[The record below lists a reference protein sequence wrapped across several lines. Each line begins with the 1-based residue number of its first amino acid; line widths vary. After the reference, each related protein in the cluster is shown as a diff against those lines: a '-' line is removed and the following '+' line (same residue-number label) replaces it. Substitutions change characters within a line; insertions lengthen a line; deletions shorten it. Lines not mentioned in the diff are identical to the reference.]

1 MIDPIE
7 TIRIYTPAGQAYYS
21 DAAKTNIEFPV
32 TNSCERSAKLMGDD
46 YVRLV
51 FKLPNKVVFD
61 TYAFIEYDGQTF
73 FLKET
78 YRPTPNGCL
87 KETIDGKESVSSAYY
102 SYDVKFVSI
111 ANMLTK
117 PICYRHVVVKGA
129 GGTQQTWDE
138 PEISINGTLETL
150 YQIIIGSIQ
159 QAASRLS
166 ASHYKDMLTSIATNG
181 AFTNGAK
188 PNGVQLTPNTKLVT
202 FSFSG
207 DNIANVCTSVANAYT
222 EDGKDTEWY
231 ITEDAKHSC
240 TLHFAKCES
249 ADTAQV
255 LSDYE
260 WENNGTDRF
269 ARPYLNGGLKSV
281 EYAQAWSD
289 VPQVI
294 VPYGA
299 DRNMSG
305 ISVVGID
312 ETTQMQSTFGKRLRL
327 DPNTTYNVHD
337 KNGENAATITTD
349 AHGAISNPNVN
360 TGIEVTKFYNDIYP
374 QCHFKI
380 IKVEVKNKRQNGE
393 TVPEYTCEGIAVD
406 ARYTKEY
413 LAQKGMFPL
422 RIEEATTLSVRF
434 ESGFLNGR
442 EFEIANKTHK
452 DQGSTG
458 YSLKFTIVADGS
470 IEDGTLIPSGNFKPN
485 VGDQFA
491 LFNMKMPA
499 EFISLAKQD
508 LAQRAY
514 EELLDLQNTRPE
526 VKCTAEPFT
535 FMQHT
540 VSFGAVM
547 QVSSE
552 LFGDKP
558 FVSRVI
564 AYSYKLTS
572 PSSVQFSL
580 ASAVMQGT
588 LSEMNNAI
596 SDVTHTAGGLEQRAI
611 NLSRRGWRDANEVA
625 DMLDS
630 ITSEMMLVGNERYQ
644 FGFTSA
650 SECVDSGNKFA
661 SLRIGYGSL
670 QHTQEPYINYANRG
684 LWEISGATLTK
695 DVNGADLDP
704 NTPYYLFAQVADDTN
719 PARLI
724 LTTDAHSSESEDD
737 VPYLLLGILS
747 SEFEDR
753 RVFSRT
759 NGYTAI
765 EGGTITTE
773 QIQDAGR
780 NLIIDFQSN
789 PPRIIARN
797 GAEIIGNI
805 RFKASDTKTAEEQL
819 ADLGIIATT
828 AQSSADKAVT
838 DAANAKSAAD
848 DAKSVADAATT
859 RLDSWAAD
867 GVISPTEKQGIKDEI
882 ARIDADKS
890 QITAEY
896 TKYGLGT
903 PTAFN
908 TAHTNYRAVLVT
920 LSAKNPENI
929 AIPADFSTKQTA
941 YYTARTTALN
951 AISTKADEV
960 ANAYADKV
968 SASAAKAALDNLQIG
983 GRNLVLNSDG
993 SSTANIFAYGDCYA
1007 ARVVKDYDGGT
1018 GNEIYIGKSKQPD
1031 AGYTYAQ
1038 SVWIKAKSNFELDT
1052 DYVLSFDA
1060 RLLSSSGYTSI
1071 PVYLRLV
1078 GTAYDTSVMKKV
1090 EVTKDLKRV
1099 SVVLHSHPTDQY
1111 NYGTLFIGVPTTIIY
1126 ISKVKLEKGNK
1137 ATDWT
1142 PAPEDVEASIAEN
1155 KTYADGLVKALGD
1168 NLQNQIDGVVD
1179 SYFLEGKPTNSNY
1192 PANEWTTDELK
1203 KRHEGDTYTDIT
1215 EYIDNE
1221 TTPTAGH
1228 SWRWCRGS
1236 SDNPATTWH
1245 WHEIADSDA
1254 VRALQN
1260 AAKAQD
1266 TADGKRRVFVAQPT
1280 PPYEVGDLWAQGD
1293 GDGKDILKCKTAKTA
1308 GQTFAQADWEAASS
1322 ALRTAGSAQEAA
1334 EEAKKT
1340 LANIASDSV
1349 FTKQEKCAVRT
1360 EWASIHAE
1368 FTKNTNNAKVCWG
1381 ESGYGNNTEY
1391 KAYSTAYTALNN
1403 YLTNTAKLS
1412 VNEDTEIKPDEFNKA
1427 FSDYYGANVT
1437 LLNAIAKR
1445 VSELEVAAMSMGT
1458 RNLFAK
1464 KYMLAWNNN
1473 SAGTTTIGTDDYG
1486 DYYQIH
1492 ENLLYQHIGGGDSY
1506 NDILQGKV
1514 SFEAGKQYC
1523 LKVKW
1528 RVRERRSGRNLLMI
1542 GFRYSDG
1549 TRGDVIKCNGD
1560 QLTPIEEFCVSNT
1573 NKTVNGLYC
1582 TYGTWDNL
1590 TRIYEIQLTEGN
1602 KAPSGWIEAE
1612 EDKETGGENLYAGDN
1627 PLTIKATTS
1636 NFNYVALVR
1645 GLQNNARYIFS
1656 CGKSVVKA
1664 GGTTQY
1670 AVLLYDFTNS
1680 TSQQHRL
1687 LPVGSTRVEQAF
1699 TIPSTGTWDMLIYS
1713 GVNGSTAGISM
1724 EYTDI
1729 MVQKGNKAT
1738 EYQKPIRKFLYNGN
1752 VSIPYK
1758 NTDYAQSKL
1767 LASGV
1772 YAGTYYTEMASES
1785 KGAGVTTA
1793 NRDAF
1798 MNSCLV
1804 WFVAGKQQTTEN
1816 VLKITD
1822 WGEAVNIS
1830 QRADVY
1836 VYTGQA
1842 AFVKSHI
1849 QDPTSTGIE
1858 FTANGTWTISGAQ
1871 ISAYKM
1877 EYLEGEAYEAKT
1889 KAEALDY
1896 LKAAMANGSTEVAGG
1911 LLMTNVLM
1919 LRDLANTVTAGL
1931 SGLTKYK
1938 PSGSSTTLEDLV
1950 LLWGGATYD
1959 EAFYAARNA
1968 GYLKKAGGDPITTL
1982 LKKDGTGKI
1991 GIFKISDT
1999 QAVIDVPNQG
2009 KVIID
2014 ASTANGGIFIKDSGG
2029 IDRIIIS
2036 PLSLNSFGVASTHDL
2051 GTAFILK
2058 NINENHDEDLSGT
2071 VSYSKSF
2078 TAGKSGTLESSFSV
2092 ITDISASVSIE
2103 RGKGYPSATSGYNSL
2118 TVSIKDT
2125 TSGTTVFTQSLSALS
2140 VTASANNTTNTNN
2153 YADSKT
2159 DGKTYPVSIKIQVI
2173 KGHNYTLSISGTAIV
2188 RTNAGGT
2195 PSQTYEVIVQS
2206 HLSITSN
2213 NAIKLLYTD
2222 MCAYLCVDGMSVAAN
2237 SELKFDVMKSGT
2249 NLKVLAQGLP
2259 TTTSGLS
2266 AGQIYKDSSGILRI
2280 WGG

>member
-1 MIDPIE
+1 MIEPIE
-7 TIRIYTPAGQAYYS
+7 TIRIYTPQGKAYYS

-78 YRPTPNGCL
+78 YRPAPKGCL
-87 KETIDGKESVSSAYY
+87 KETVNGKEVVSSAYY
-102 SYDVKFVSI
+102 AYDVKFVSI

-181 AFTNGAK
+181 AFDNGAK
-188 PNGVQLTPNTKLVT
+188 PDGVQLTPNTKLVT

-231 ITEDAKHSC
+231 ITEDTNHSC

-249 ADTAQV
+249 SDPAQV

-269 ARPYLNGGLKSV
+269 ARPYLNGGLTRV
-281 EYAQAWSD
+281 EYSQAWSD

-380 IKVEVKNKRQNGE
+380 TKVEVKNKRQSGE

-499 EFISLAKQD
+499 EFVSLAKQD

-540 VSFGAVM
+540 VAFGAVV

-558 FVSRVI
+558 FVSRII

-572 PSSVQFSL
+572 PSNVQFSL

-650 SECVDSGNKFA
+650 IQCVDSNNKFA

-704 NTPYYLFAQVADDTN
+704 TTPYYLFAQVADDSN
-719 PARLI
+719 PAQLI
-724 LTTDAHSSESEDD
+724 LTTDAHKSESEDD

-747 SEFEDR
+747 SEFEGR

-805 RFKASDTKTAEEQL
+805 RFKATDTKTAEEQL
-819 ADLGIIATT
+819 ADLGIIANN
-828 AQSSADKAVT
+828 AQSSADDALA
-838 DAANAKSAAD
+838 AANEARYISYYTGGDLSLSYGYDNPKNAGLVSNLPRGTYKTAIASEDNGLAGYDGAKDGFEHSCLVWFKAGTYNNNVTIDVLSGMKNSILAVSDWGVDVTISQSAD
-848 DAKSVADAATT
+848 VAVFTC
-859 RLDSWAAD
+859 
-867 GVISPTEKQGIKDEI
+867 IKDIVQAVINGSAITNFPTNGTWTINGIQVLSLLSDAIDVAKAEI
-882 ARIDADKS
+882 KENK
-890 QITAEY
+890 EY
-896 TKYGLGT
+896 TDSLIT
-903 PTAFN
+903 
-908 TAHTNYRAVLVT
+908 V
-920 LSAKNPENI
+920 
-929 AIPADFSTKQTA
+929 
-941 YYTARTTALN
+941 
-951 AISTKADEV
+951 
-960 ANAYADKV
+960 
-968 SASAAKAALDNLQIG
+968 
-983 GRNLVLNSDG
+983 
-993 SSTANIFAYGDCYA
+993 
-1007 ARVVKDYDGGT
+1007 
-1018 GNEIYIGKSKQPD
+1018 
-1031 AGYTYAQ
+1031 
-1038 SVWIKAKSNFELDT
+1038 
-1052 DYVLSFDA
+1052 
-1060 RLLSSSGYTSI
+1060 
-1071 PVYLRLV
+1071 
-1078 GTAYDTSVMKKV
+1078 
-1090 EVTKDLKRV
+1090 
-1099 SVVLHSHPTDQY
+1099 
-1111 NYGTLFIGVPTTIIY
+1111 
-1126 ISKVKLEKGNK
+1126 
-1137 ATDWT
+1137 
-1142 PAPEDVEASIAEN
+1142 
-1155 KTYADGLVKALGD
+1155 LGD
-1168 NLQNQIDGVVD
+1168 SLQNQIDGVVD
-1179 SYFLEGKPTNSNY
+1179 SYFQEGKPTNTNY

-1203 KRHEGDTYTDIT
+1203 KRHEGDTYTNIQQYTKLGASVWESGAIGVGAAYKSKAYTDCKYGMATSIRTKELLANQPNQLLYVPSGYTIYVSRFDSSGKYIGSYVESATSFKLPTDAAQIAIQLRASSNITPDIADT
-1215 EYIDNE
+1215 LGLCVNPD
-1221 TTPTAGH
+1221 AGK
-1228 SWRWCRGS
+1228 SWRWCKGS

-1280 PPYEVGDLWAQGD
+1280 PPYEVGDLWAQGSAD
-1293 GDGKDILKCKTAKTA
+1293 GQDILRCKTAKTV
-1308 GQTFAQADWEAASS
+1308 GQSFAQADWEP
-1322 ALRTAGSAQEAA
+1322 AGSALE
-1334 EEAKKT
+1334 T
-1340 LANIASDSV
+1340 L
-1349 FTKQEKCAVRT
+1349 
-1360 EWASIHAE
+1360 
-1368 FTKNTNNAKVCWG
+1368 KN
-1381 ESGYGNNTEY
+1381 
-1391 KAYSTAYTALNN
+1391 
-1403 YLTNTAKLS
+1403 
-1412 VNEDTEIKPDEFNKA
+1412 
-1427 FSDYYGANVT
+1427 
-1437 LLNAIAKR
+1437 
-1445 VSELEVAAMSMGT
+1445 LEVGV
-1458 RNLFAK
+1458 RNLFAQ

-1473 SAGTTTIGTDDYG
+1473 SAGTTTLNTDTYGT
-1486 DYYQIH
+1486 YYAIN
-1492 ENLLYQHIGGGDSY
+1492 ENRLYHNTAGAANY

-1514 SFEAGKQYC
+1514 TFGASKQYC

-1528 RVRERRSGRNLLMI
+1528 RVASTQTSSGLYL
-1542 GFRYSDG
+1542 GFKYTDG
-1549 TRGDVIKCNGD
+1549 TRSEWIICAKN
-1560 QLTPIEEFCVSNT
+1560 QTTPIEAQLISAKD
-1573 NKTVNGLYC
+1573 KTVAGVVC
-1582 TYGTWDNL
+1582 TFGTIAN

-1612 EDKETGGENLYAGDN
+1612 EDKETGGENLYTGAN
-1627 PLTIKATTS
+1627 PLTIAAKTI
-1636 NFNYVALVR
+1636 NYNYVKILT
-1645 GLQNNARYIFS
+1645 GLQNGSKYVFS

-1664 GGTTQY
+1664 GSTTQY
-1670 AVLLYDFTNS
+1670 AVLLYDFTNN
-1680 TSQQHRL
+1680 TAQQQRL

-1713 GVNGSTAGISM
+1713 GVDGSTAGISM

-1738 EYQKPIRKFLYNGN
+1738 AYQTALSFL
-1752 VSIPYK
+1752 
-1758 NTDYAQSKL
+1758 
-1767 LASGV
+1767 
-1772 YAGTYYTEMASES
+1772 
-1785 KGAGVTTA
+1785 
-1793 NRDAF
+1793 
-1798 MNSCLV
+1798 
-1804 WFVAGKQQTTEN
+1804 GK
-1816 VLKITD
+1816 
-1822 WGEAVNIS
+1822 A
-1830 QRADVY
+1830 
-1836 VYTGQA
+1836 
-1842 AFVKSHI
+1842 I
-1849 QDPTSTGIE
+1849 QDMST
-1858 FTANGTWTISGAQ
+1858 
-1871 ISAYKM
+1871 
-1877 EYLEGEAYEAKT
+1877 
-1889 KAEALDY
+1889 D
-1896 LKAAMANGSTEVAGG
+1896 VAGG
-1911 LLMTNVLM
+1911 LLMTGVMM
-1919 LRDLANTVTAGL
+1919 LKDTDNKTVTAGM
-1931 SGLTKYK
+1931 SGLTTDE
-1938 PSGSSTTLEDLV
+1938 SGNTDNV
-1950 LLWGGATYD
+1950 LLWGGGTYP
-1959 EAFYAARNA
+1959 EAFYAAQNA
-1968 GYLKKAGGDPITTL
+1968 NYNKSADGTPITTL

-1991 GIFKISDT
+1991 GVFRIEKDKVLVKTSNGSIVIDDDEGITIFDNTDKEKVLITPKTLNIGSLTSNSDYVNTISGTKTVPKSEITGTSGNAVYLLTLLNLSADAKKELSVRNLEVQFITDSLSPMTNNASAGYSFTIELSVSIGNDTQNASYSFYYTPAPKDTNGNPIGDPTTSTYGSTSCTLNASSVKKYSLVNGKKISVRVYATTNNCTLPTPKVTISCDECYVLNT
-1999 QAVIDVPNQG
+1999 PARTVIGNNGFFSMIDKN
-2009 KVIID
+2009 KLFAII
-2014 ASTANGGIFIKDSGG
+2014 NSGNKQEVYMKG
-2029 IDRIIIS
+2029 LPTSNTDLQRGQ
-2036 PLSLNSFGVASTHDL
+2036 LYNS
-2051 GTAFILK
+2051 
-2058 NINENHDEDLSGT
+2058 
-2071 VSYSKSF
+2071 
-2078 TAGKSGTLESSFSV
+2078 SGTL
-2092 ITDISASVSIE
+2092 
-2103 RGKGYPSATSGYNSL
+2103 K
-2118 TVSIKDT
+2118 IK
-2125 TSGTTVFTQSLSALS
+2125 Q
-2140 VTASANNTTNTNN
+2140 
-2153 YADSKT
+2153 
-2159 DGKTYPVSIKIQVI
+2159 
-2173 KGHNYTLSISGTAIV
+2173 
-2188 RTNAGGT
+2188 
-2195 PSQTYEVIVQS
+2195 
-2206 HLSITSN
+2206 
-2213 NAIKLLYTD
+2213 
-2222 MCAYLCVDGMSVAAN
+2222 
-2237 SELKFDVMKSGT
+2237 
-2249 NLKVLAQGLP
+2249 
-2259 TTTSGLS
+2259 
-2266 AGQIYKDSSGILRI
+2266 
-2280 WGG
+2280 

>member
-1 MIDPIE
+1 MTNPIE
-7 TIRIYTPAGQAYYS
+7 TIRIYNPAGLAYYS

-51 FKLPNKVVFD
+51 FKLPNRVVFD

-207 DNIANVCTSVANAYT
+207 DNIANVCTSVANAYS

-349 AHGAISNPNVN
+349 AHGAISNPNEN

-499 EFISLAKQD
+499 EFVSLAKQD

-558 FVSRVI
+558 FGSRVI
-564 AYSYKLTS
+564 SYSYKLTS

-650 SECVDSGNKFA
+650 IECVDSGNKFT

-773 QIQDAGR
+773 QIQDASR

-797 GAEIIGNI
+797 GAEIIGNV

-819 ADLGIIATT
+819 RDLGIDANN
-828 AQSSADKAVT
+828 AQST
-838 DAANAKSAAD
+838 AD

-859 RLDSWAAD
+859 RLNNWAAD
-867 GVISPTEKQGIKDEI
+867 GVISPVEKQGIKDEI

-920 LSAKNPENI
+920 LSANNPENI

-1038 SVWIKAKSNFELDT
+1038 SVWIRAKSNFELDT

-1060 RLLSSSGYTSI
+1060 RLLSSSGFTSI
-1071 PVYLRLV
+1071 PVYLRLA
-1078 GTAYDTSVMKKV
+1078 GTAYGTSVMKKV

-1099 SVVLHSHPTDQY
+1099 SVVLHSHPTDPY

-1266 TADGKRRVFVAQPT
+1266 TADGKRRVFVVQPT

-1293 GDGKDILKCKTAKTA
+1293 GEGKDILKCKTARAA

-1360 EWASIHAE
+1360 EWASIQAE

-1445 VSELEVAAMSMGT
+1445 VSELEAA
-1458 RNLFAK
+1458 A
-1464 KYMLAWNNN
+1464 A
-1473 SAGTTTIGTDDYG
+1473 I
-1486 DYYQIH
+1486 
-1492 ENLLYQHIGGGDSY
+1492 
-1506 NDILQGKV
+1506 
-1514 SFEAGKQYC
+1514 
-1523 LKVKW
+1523 
-1528 RVRERRSGRNLLMI
+1528 
-1542 GFRYSDG
+1542 
-1549 TRGDVIKCNGD
+1549 
-1560 QLTPIEEFCVSNT
+1560 
-1573 NKTVNGLYC
+1573 
-1582 TYGTWDNL
+1582 DNL
-1590 TRIYEIQLTEGN
+1590 EV
-1602 KAPSGWIEAE
+1602 
-1612 EDKETGGENLYAGDN
+1612 GGENLYTGDN
-1627 PLTIKATTS
+1627 PLTIAANNS
-1636 NFNYVALVR
+1636 NYNNQVFTCK
-1645 GLQNNARYIFS
+1645 LQNGEQYVFS
-1656 CGKSVVKA
+1656 CGKSVVKS
-1664 GGTTQY
+1664 GNTDKYTI
-1670 AVLLYDFTNS
+1670 LLYDDTVTPNAGFGYWK
-1680 TSQQHRL
+1680 
-1687 LPVGSTRVEQAF
+1687 LPVSATKVEKTF
-1699 TIPSTGTWDMLIYS
+1699 VVPNS
-1713 GVNGSTAGISM
+1713 GNWQIRLYAGEFHYTAGVSI
-1724 EYTDI
+1724 EFTDI

-1804 WFVAGKQQTTEN
+1804 WFVAGKPQTTEN

-1849 QDPTSTGIE
+1849 QDPTSTRIE

-1871 ISAYKM
+1871 ISTYKM
-1877 EYLEGEAYEAKT
+1877 EYLEGETYEAKT

-1896 LKAAMANGSTEVAGG
+1896 LKAAMANGSTKVAGG

-1919 LRDLANTVTAGL
+1919 LRDLANNVTAGL

-2029 IDRIIIS
+2029 IDRVVIS
-2036 PLSLNSFGVASTHDL
+2036 PLSLNSFGLASTHDL
-2051 GTAFILK
+2051 GKASILK
-2058 NINENHDEDLSGT
+2058 TVNDTQDKDLSGT

-2078 TAGKSGTLESSFSV
+2078 VAGKTGTLESSFSIV
-2092 ITDISASVSIE
+2092 TEINASVMINS
-2103 RGKGYPSATSGYNSL
+2103 GKGYPSATAGYNTL
-2118 TVSIKDT
+2118 YVTIKDT
-2125 TSGTTVFTQSLSALS
+2125 TSRTTVFTQSLSTLS
-2140 VTASANNTTNTNN
+2140 VTASANNTTTSNIS
-2153 YADSKT
+2153 DSKY
-2159 DGKTYPVSIKIQVI
+2159 DGKIYPVSIKIQVV
-2173 KGHNYTLSISGTAIV
+2173 KGHNYTFSISGTAIV
-2188 RTNAGGT
+2188 RGNIGGT
-2195 PSQTYEVIVQS
+2195 SSGYDAEVHAS
-2206 HLSITSN
+2206 LSITSQSN
-2213 NAIKLLYTD
+2213 IKLLYTD

-2249 NLKVLAQGLP
+2249 DLKVLAQGLP

-2280 WGG
+2280 WGR

>member
-1 MIDPIE
+1 MINPIE
-7 TIRIYTPAGQAYYS
+7 TIRIYNPAGQAYYS

-380 IKVEVKNKRQNGE
+380 TKVEVKNKRQSGE

-499 EFISLAKQD
+499 EFVSLAKQD

-540 VSFGAVM
+540 VAFGAVV

-558 FVSRVI
+558 FVSRII

-572 PSSVQFSL
+572 PSNVQFSL

-588 LSEMNNAI
+588 LAEMNNAI

-650 SECVDSGNKFA
+650 IQCVDSNNKFA

-695 DVNGADLDP
+695 DVNGAALDP
-704 NTPYYLFAQVADDTN
+704 NTPYYLFAQVADNTE

-724 LTTDAHSSESEDD
+724 LTTDAHKSESEDD

-805 RFKASDTKTAEEQL
+805 RFKATDTKTAEEQL
-819 ADLGIIATT
+819 ADLGIIANN
-828 AQSSADKAVT
+828 AQSSADDALA
-838 DAANAKSAAD
+838 AAN
-848 DAKSVADAATT
+848 
-859 RLDSWAAD
+859 
-867 GVISPTEKQGIKDEI
+867 E
-882 ARIDADKS
+882 AR
-890 QITAEY
+890 
-896 TKYGLGT
+896 
-903 PTAFN
+903 
-908 TAHTNYRAVLVT
+908 
-920 LSAKNPENI
+920 
-929 AIPADFSTKQTA
+929 
-941 YYTARTTALN
+941 
-951 AISTKADEV
+951 
-960 ANAYADKV
+960 
-968 SASAAKAALDNLQIG
+968 
-983 GRNLVLNSDG
+983 
-993 SSTANIFAYGDCYA
+993 C
-1007 ARVVKDYDGGT
+1007 
-1018 GNEIYIGKSKQPD
+1018 
-1031 AGYTYAQ
+1031 
-1038 SVWIKAKSNFELDT
+1038 
-1052 DYVLSFDA
+1052 
-1060 RLLSSSGYTSI
+1060 
-1071 PVYLRLV
+1071 
-1078 GTAYDTSVMKKV
+1078 
-1090 EVTKDLKRV
+1090 
-1099 SVVLHSHPTDQY
+1099 
-1111 NYGTLFIGVPTTIIY
+1111 
-1126 ISKVKLEKGNK
+1126 
-1137 ATDWT
+1137 
-1142 PAPEDVEASIAEN
+1142 
-1155 KTYADGLVKALGD
+1155 
-1168 NLQNQIDGVVD
+1168 
-1179 SYFLEGKPTNSNY
+1179 
-1192 PANEWTTDELK
+1192 
-1203 KRHEGDTYTDIT
+1203 
-1215 EYIDNE
+1215 
-1221 TTPTAGH
+1221 
-1228 SWRWCRGS
+1228 
-1236 SDNPATTWH
+1236 
-1245 WHEIADSDA
+1245 
-1254 VRALQN
+1254 
-1260 AAKAQD
+1260 
-1266 TADGKRRVFVAQPT
+1266 
-1280 PPYEVGDLWAQGD
+1280 
-1293 GDGKDILKCKTAKTA
+1293 
-1308 GQTFAQADWEAASS
+1308 
-1322 ALRTAGSAQEAA
+1322 
-1334 EEAKKT
+1334 
-1340 LANIASDSV
+1340 
-1349 FTKQEKCAVRT
+1349 
-1360 EWASIHAE
+1360 
-1368 FTKNTNNAKVCWG
+1368 
-1381 ESGYGNNTEY
+1381 
-1391 KAYSTAYTALNN
+1391 
-1403 YLTNTAKLS
+1403 
-1412 VNEDTEIKPDEFNKA
+1412 
-1427 FSDYYGANVT
+1427 
-1437 LLNAIAKR
+1437 
-1445 VSELEVAAMSMGT
+1445 
-1458 RNLFAK
+1458 NLFAK

-1473 SAGTTTIGTDDYG
+1473 SAGTTTLNTDTYGT
-1486 DYYQIH
+1486 YYAIA
-1492 ENLLYQHIGGGDSY
+1492 EDRLYYDTAGAANY
-1506 NDILQGKV
+1506 NDILQSKV
-1514 SFEAGKQYC
+1514 AFGASKQYC

-1528 RVRERRSGRNLLMI
+1528 RVASTRDYNGLYL
-1542 GFRYSDG
+1542 GFKYTDG
-1549 TRGDVIKCNGD
+1549 TRSEWIICAKN
-1560 QLTPIEEFCVSNT
+1560 QTTPIEAQLISAKD
-1573 NKTVNGLYC
+1573 KTVAGVVC
-1582 TYGTWDNL
+1582 TFGTIAN

-1612 EDKETGGENLYAGDN
+1612 EDKETGGENLYTGAN
-1627 PLTIKATTS
+1627 PLTIAARTD
-1636 NFNYVALVR
+1636 NNYYHVKILT
-1645 GLQNNARYIFS
+1645 GLQNGSKYVFS

-1664 GGTTQY
+1664 GSTTQY

-1680 TSQQHRL
+1680 TSQQQRL

-1699 TIPSTGTWDMLIYS
+1699 TIPSTGTWDLLVYS
-1713 GVNGSTAGISM
+1713 GVNGSTAGISI
-1724 EYTDI
+1724 EFTDI

-1738 EYQKPIRKFLYNGN
+1738 AYQTALSFL
-1752 VSIPYK
+1752 
-1758 NTDYAQSKL
+1758 
-1767 LASGV
+1767 
-1772 YAGTYYTEMASES
+1772 
-1785 KGAGVTTA
+1785 
-1793 NRDAF
+1793 
-1798 MNSCLV
+1798 
-1804 WFVAGKQQTTEN
+1804 GK
-1816 VLKITD
+1816 
-1822 WGEAVNIS
+1822 A
-1830 QRADVY
+1830 
-1836 VYTGQA
+1836 
-1842 AFVKSHI
+1842 I
-1849 QDPTSTGIE
+1849 QDMST
-1858 FTANGTWTISGAQ
+1858 
-1871 ISAYKM
+1871 
-1877 EYLEGEAYEAKT
+1877 
-1889 KAEALDY
+1889 D
-1896 LKAAMANGSTEVAGG
+1896 VAGG
-1911 LLMTNVLM
+1911 LLMTGVMM
-1919 LRDLANTVTAGL
+1919 LKDTDNKTVTAGM
-1931 SGLTKYK
+1931 SGLTTDE
-1938 PSGSSTTLEDLV
+1938 SGNTDNV
-1950 LLWGGATYD
+1950 LLWGGGTYP
-1959 EAFYAARNA
+1959 EAFYAAQNA
-1968 GYLKKAGGDPITTL
+1968 NYNKSANGNPITTL

-1999 QAVIDVPNQG
+1999 QAIVDVPNQG

-2029 IDRIIIS
+2029 IDRVVVS
-2036 PLSLNSFGVASTHDL
+2036 PLSLDSFGVASTHNL
-2051 GTAFILK
+2051 GQASIIK
-2058 NINENHDEDLSGT
+2058 NIYGTEDKDLSGT

-2078 TAGKSGTLESSFSV
+2078 VAGKTGTLESSFSIV
-2092 ITDISASVSIE
+2092 TEINASVMINS
-2103 RGKGYPSATSGYNSL
+2103 GKGYPSATAGYNTL
-2118 TVSIKDT
+2118 YVTIKDT
-2125 TSGTTVFTQSLSALS
+2125 TNGTTVFTQSLSTLS
-2140 VTASANNTTNTNN
+2140 VTANANNTTTSNTQDSK
-2153 YADSKT
+2153 YDSKT
-2159 DGKTYPVSIKIQVI
+2159 YSVSVKIQVV
-2173 KGHNYTLSISGTAIV
+2173 KEHNYTLSISGDAVV
-2188 RTNAGGT
+2188 RGYIGGT
-2195 PSQTYEVIVQS
+2195 PSSSYDAKVQAS
-2206 HLSITSN
+2206 LSITSDG
-2213 NAIKLLYTD
+2213 AIKLLYTD
-2222 MCAYLCVDGMSVAAN
+2222 MCAYLCVDGLSVAAN

-2259 TTTSGLS
+2259 TTSSGLS
-2266 AGQIYKDSSGILRI
+2266 RGQLYSGSDHILRI
-2280 WGG
+2280 VN

>member
-1 MIDPIE
+1 
-7 TIRIYTPAGQAYYS
+7 
-21 DAAKTNIEFPV
+21 
-32 TNSCERSAKLMGDD
+32 MGDD

-102 SYDVKFVSI
+102 AYDVKFVSI

-181 AFTNGAK
+181 AFVNGAK
-188 PNGVQLTPNTKLVT
+188 PDGVQLTPNTKLVT

-231 ITEDAKHSC
+231 ITEDANHSC

-337 KNGENAATITTD
+337 KNGENATTVTTD
-349 AHGAISNPNVN
+349 AHGALSNPNVN

-380 IKVEVKNKRQNGE
+380 TKVEVKNKRQSGE

-499 EFISLAKQD
+499 EFVSLAKQD

-540 VSFGAVM
+540 VAFGAVV

-558 FVSRVI
+558 FVSRII

-572 PSSVQFSL
+572 PSNVQFSL

-588 LSEMNNAI
+588 LAEMNNAI

-630 ITSEMMLVGNERYQ
+630 ITAEMMLVGNERYQ
-644 FGFTSA
+644 FGFTS
-650 SECVDSGNKFA
+650 SIECVDSGNKFA
-661 SLRIGYGSL
+661 SLRVGYGSL

-724 LTTDAHSSESEDD
+724 LTTDAHSSENEDD

-805 RFKASDTKTAEEQL
+805 RFKATDTKTAEEQL
-819 ADLGIIATT
+819 ADLGIIANN
-828 AQSSADKAVT
+828 AQSSADDALA
-838 DAANAKSAAD
+838 AANEARYISYYTGGDLSLSYDYDNPKAAGLVSNLPRGTYKTAIASEDNGLAGYDGAKDGFEHSCLVWFKAGTYNNNVTIDVLSGMKNSILAVSDWGVDVTISQSADVAVFTCVKGIVQAVINGSVINNFPTNGTWTINGIQVLSLLS
-848 DAKSVADAATT
+848 DAIDVAKA
-859 RLDSWAAD
+859 
-867 GVISPTEKQGIKDEI
+867 EIKEN
-882 ARIDADKS
+882 K
-890 QITAEY
+890 EY
-896 TKYGLGT
+896 TDSLITVLGE
-903 PTAFN
+903 
-908 TAHTNYRAVLVT
+908 
-920 LSAKNPENI
+920 S
-929 AIPADFSTKQTA
+929 
-941 YYTARTTALN
+941 
-951 AISTKADEV
+951 
-960 ANAYADKV
+960 
-968 SASAAKAALDNLQIG
+968 
-983 GRNLVLNSDG
+983 
-993 SSTANIFAYGDCYA
+993 
-1007 ARVVKDYDGGT
+1007 
-1018 GNEIYIGKSKQPD
+1018 
-1031 AGYTYAQ
+1031 
-1038 SVWIKAKSNFELDT
+1038 
-1052 DYVLSFDA
+1052 
-1060 RLLSSSGYTSI
+1060 
-1071 PVYLRLV
+1071 
-1078 GTAYDTSVMKKV
+1078 
-1090 EVTKDLKRV
+1090 
-1099 SVVLHSHPTDQY
+1099 
-1111 NYGTLFIGVPTTIIY
+1111 
-1126 ISKVKLEKGNK
+1126 
-1137 ATDWT
+1137 
-1142 PAPEDVEASIAEN
+1142 
-1155 KTYADGLVKALGD
+1155 
-1168 NLQNQIDGVVD
+1168 LQNQIDGVVD

-1192 PANEWTTDELK
+1192 PANEWTTNELK
-1203 KRHEGDTYTDIT
+1203 QRHEGDTYTNIQQYTKLGASVWESGAIGVGAAYKSKAYTDCKYGMATSIRTKELLANQPNQLLYVPSGYTIYVSRFDSSGKYIGSAIESATSFKLPTDAAQIAIQLRASSDIT
-1215 EYIDNE
+1215 PDIADTLGLCVN
-1221 TTPTAGH
+1221 PDAGK
-1228 SWRWCRGS
+1228 SWRWCKGS

-1266 TADGKRRVFVAQPT
+1266 TADGKRRVFVAKPT
-1280 PPYEVGDLWAQGD
+1280 PPYEVGDLWAQGS
-1293 GDGKDILKCKTAKTA
+1293 GDGEDILKCKTAKTA
-1308 GQTFAQADWEAASS
+1308 GQTFEQADWEAASS

-1349 FTKQEKCAVRT
+1349 FTKQEKCSVRT
-1360 EWASIHAE
+1360 EWASIQAE

-1381 ESGYGNNTEY
+1381 ESGYGNNAEY
-1391 KAYSTAYTALNN
+1391 KAYQTAYNSLNT

-1412 VNEDTEIKPDEFNKA
+1412 DDVDTTIVPANFNKA

-1464 KYMLAWNNN
+1464 RYMMDWNNK

-1492 ENLLYQHIGGGDSY
+1492 ENLLYQHIGGRDSF

-1528 RVRERRSGRNLLMI
+1528 RVASTQNNPGLYL
-1542 GFRYSDG
+1542 GFKYTDG
-1549 TRGDVIKCNGD
+1549 THSEWVICAKD
-1560 QLTPIEEFCVSNT
+1560 QTTPAEAQLISAKG
-1573 NKTVNGLYC
+1573 KTVAGVIC
-1582 TYGTWDNL
+1582 TFGTIAN
-1590 TRIYEIQLTEGN
+1590 THIYEIQLTEGN
-1602 KAPSGWIEAE
+1602 KSPSGWIEAE
-1612 EDKETGGENLYAGDN
+1612 EDKETGGENLYTGAN
-1627 PLTIKATTS
+1627 PLTIAARDS
-1636 NFNYVALVR
+1636 NYNNQAFAIKLKNGEQYV
-1645 GLQNNARYIFS
+1645 FS
-1656 CGKSVVKA
+1656 CGKSVVKS
-1664 GGTTQY
+1664 GNTDKYTI
-1670 AVLLYDFTNS
+1670 LLYDDTVTPNAGFGYWK
-1680 TSQQHRL
+1680 
-1687 LPVGSTRVEQAF
+1687 LPVSATKVEKTF
-1699 TIPSTGTWDMLIYS
+1699 VVPNS
-1713 GVNGSTAGISM
+1713 GNWQIRLYAGEFHHTAGISI
-1724 EYTDI
+1724 EFTDI

-1758 NTDYAQSKL
+1758 NTGYAQSKL

-1798 MNSCLV
+1798 TNSSLV

-1836 VYTGQA
+1836 VYTGQK
-1842 AFVKSHI
+1842 AFVELHI
-1849 QDPTSTGIE
+1849 QDPASTGIE
-1858 FTANGTWTISGAQ
+1858 FTANGTWTINGAK

-1896 LKAAMANGSTEVAGG
+1896 LKAAIANGSTEVAGG

-1919 LRDLANTVTAGL
+1919 LRDLANKVTAGL

-2009 KVIID
+2009 KVVID

-2029 IDRIIIS
+2029 IDRVVIS

-2058 NINENHDEDLSGT
+2058 NINEDHDEDLSGT

-2078 TAGKSGTLESSFSV
+2078 VAGKTGTLESSFSIV
-2092 ITDISASVSIE
+2092 TDILASVSIGS
-2103 RGKGYPSATSGYNSL
+2103 GKGYPSATAGYNTL
-2118 TVSIKDT
+2118 YVTIKDT
-2125 TSGTTVFTQSLSALS
+2125 TNGTTVFTQSLSALS
-2140 VTASANNTTNTNN
+2140 VIASANNTTTSNTS
-2153 YADSKT
+2153 DSKH
-2159 DGKTYPVSIKIQVI
+2159 DGKTYPVSIKIQVV
-2173 KGHNYTLSISGTAIV
+2173 KGHNYTFSISGTAIV

-2206 HLSITSN
+2206 RLSITSN
-2213 NAIKLLYTD
+2213 KAIKLLYTD
-2222 MCAYLCVDGMSVAAN
+2222 MCAYLCVDGLSVAAN
-2237 SELKFDVMKSGT
+2237 SELKFDVMKSGSD
-2249 NLKVLAQGLP
+2249 LKVLAQGLP